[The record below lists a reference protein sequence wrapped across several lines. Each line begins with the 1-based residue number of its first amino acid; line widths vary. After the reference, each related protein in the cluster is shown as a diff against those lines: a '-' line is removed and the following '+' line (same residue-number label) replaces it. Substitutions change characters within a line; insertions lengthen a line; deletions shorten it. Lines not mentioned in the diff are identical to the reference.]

1 MTKDR
6 TSSVARAD
14 SDGAST
20 MDLSGRCVGSSY
32 VLQHPIGQ
40 GATGTV
46 WRGLDRSTGE
56 PVAVK
61 LLHESLLRQPK
72 LVTRFVQE
80 RTILLMLRHRNVVR
94 VRDLFSVG
102 ETLGLVMDL
111 VDGGS
116 LRDRLRAHGTVAP
129 GEACRLAAQVAAALA
144 EAHELGVIH
153 RDLKP
158 DNILL
163 YVEDGRLDTRLTDF
177 GVARILNTPSMTT
190 PNAVVGTPHYM
201 APEAFHGSTASPATD
216 VYALGVL
223 LFELV
228 SGRPPYDSDSIPDLM
243 RRHMEGHPERRP
255 GIPDV
260 IWDLIEDCMAGKPRL
275 RPSATEMVSVLS
287 DAARDF
293 AHVPALPRPVGE
305 FTDPGSAYA
314 DNSAYYPDGLT
325 GTNRGGVAAS
335 VYGRAARDHGRTG
348 SVLDLSGAGR
358 SGPGNRG
365 DLTGPGRGMGGRM
378 GAGPGGSADD
388 DLEAEAVSLLPVMRK
403 PAAREQVAR
412 EQVAREQLAREQM
425 SREQVARE
433 QVVREQ
439 VAREQMSREQVA
451 REQAA
456 RGQMGREQVAREQMS
471 REQVARE
478 HAAQGQ
484 AGRGQ
489 VGEQVAREEVA
500 REQGARARE
509 SGARGPGARGP
520 GARRPERADVAPGW
534 RWAKRPGVIM
544 ALIAAA
550 MVASAVAT
558 TAWHYGRDR
567 WQPWPDDTTQV
578 LAAPTGSARP
588 MVTSPPPRKAAH
600 AVGPAE
606 IEQSGSAAARSVTHR
621 SVPSKDAAPRV
632 TASRLPQ
639 PEAKPYGPW
648 QCTQRFALDMSSR
661 TPLAP
666 APCQMLGR
674 DIQYQASLTAPGGG
688 TGSIT
693 VSLQDAASGHTVAGP
708 KTCAGLTFGGDAATQ
723 GCGPAGASPRRGRQ
737 YTVVM
742 TYRYER
748 NGRAIASSSKGST
761 FAW

>member
-46 WRGLDRSTGE
+46 WRGVDRASGE

-116 LRDRLRAHGTVAP
+116 LRDHLRERGTVAAT
-129 GEACRLAAQVAAALA
+129 EACRLAAQVAAALA

-163 YVEDGRLDTRLTDF
+163 RVEGGRLDTRLTDF

-223 LFELV
+223 LYELV

-243 RRHMEGHPERRP
+243 RRHMEGQRERRP
-255 GIPDV
+255 GMPDAV
-260 IWDLIEDCMAGKPRL
+260 WDLVDDCMASKPRL
-275 RPSATEMVSVLS
+275 RPSAAEMVVALS
-287 DAARDF
+287 DAARECEG
-293 AHVPALPRPVGE
+293 VPALPRPHGVY
-305 FTDPGSAYA
+305 TDPGSAYS
-314 DNSAYYPDGLT
+314 DDSAFYPNGLAHPP
-325 GTNRGGVAAS
+325 RASRVPSQPVRARPAS
-335 VYGRAARDHGRTG
+335 VSEPEVRTG
-348 SVLDLSGAGR
+348 NA
-358 SGPGNRG
+358 
-365 DLTGPGRGMGGRM
+365 GPGREGG
-378 GAGPGGSADD
+378 DD
-388 DLEAEAVSLLPVMRK
+388 VAEAVSLLPLPRK
-403 PAAREQVAR
+403 PD
-412 EQVAREQLAREQM
+412 L
-425 SREQVARE
+425 
-433 QVVREQ
+433 
-439 VAREQMSREQVA
+439 
-451 REQAA
+451 
-456 RGQMGREQVAREQMS
+456 GN
-471 REQVARE
+471 
-478 HAAQGQ
+478 
-484 AGRGQ
+484 
-489 VGEQVAREEVA
+489 
-500 REQGARARE
+500 
-509 SGARGPGARGP
+509 
-520 GARRPERADVAPGW
+520 APPRW
-534 RWAKRPGVIM
+534 RWIKRPGVTM
-544 ALIAAA
+544 GLIAAA
-550 MVASAVAT
+550 MVASAVVT
-558 TAWHYGRDR
+558 TIWNNGREDGG
-567 WQPWPDDTTQV
+567 QPRETVTPTSSSKPSPAA
-578 LAAPTGSARP
+578 LASRAP
-588 MVTSPPPRKAAH
+588 VKAAAH
-600 AVGPAE
+600 PV
-606 IEQSGSAAARSVTHR
+606 RSVTR
-621 SVPSKDAAPRV
+621 TRVPAKASAPRV
-632 TASRLPQ
+632 TKTRSPQ

-648 QCTQRFALDMSSR
+648 QCRQSVAFDLSSR
-661 TPLAP
+661 TPLVP
-666 APCQMLGR
+666 APCQMIGR

-688 TGSIT
+688 TGSISVT
-693 VSLQDAASGHTVAGP
+693 LQDASSGRTVAGP
-708 KTCAGLTFGGDAATQ
+708 KTCNGLAFGGNAATQ
-723 GCGPAGASPRRGRQ
+723 GCGPSGASPSRGRQ
-737 YTVVM
+737 YAVVM

-748 NGRAIASSSKGST
+748 NGRTIASSSKGST
-761 FAW
+761 FTW